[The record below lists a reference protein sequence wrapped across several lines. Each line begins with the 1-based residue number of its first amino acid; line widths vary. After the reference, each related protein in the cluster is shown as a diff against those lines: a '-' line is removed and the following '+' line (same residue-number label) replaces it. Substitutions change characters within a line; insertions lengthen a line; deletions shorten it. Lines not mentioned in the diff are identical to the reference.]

1 MNVRRRIGKVL
12 SVSVKEA
19 REIWRTR
26 LFLVLAFAVPF
37 IMFIVFGYGIS
48 LDIENMPFGYVD
60 NDKTQSSALL
70 VDKFRNRYFDLS
82 RELSGTAEAETL
94 LSKGSLRAVLVIPPD
109 FSRSIYR
116 GDATVLQFL
125 IDGGYPYRAITV
137 KGYAE
142 AIVAKF
148 NMEIARERLE
158 SSGMQWRTFRPI
170 AVETRYLFNESL
182 KSSNALIPGLL
193 AIILLMNPAVLTAL
207 AITREKEFGTIY
219 NIYASPMKKWEFLA
233 GKIIPYLIIS
243 AINFAV
249 IVATIRLLFHV
260 HMKGTVLS
268 LVPGAALYV
277 LINVSIGLLVSSV
290 TRTMVSAQVV
300 TIIVTVI
307 PAFLYSGLL
316 IPVANLGREAKAM
329 AHVYPSM
336 HFMKI
341 IHGVYLKDLAFSSLL
356 PHAAFLLAY
365 FAILFTVGVATF
377 RKKEG

>member
-60 NDKTQSSALL
+60 NDKTQASALL

-249 IVATIRLLFHV
+249 
-260 HMKGTVLS
+260 
-268 LVPGAALYV
+268 
-277 LINVSIGLLVSSV
+277 
-290 TRTMVSAQVV
+290 
-300 TIIVTVI
+300 
-307 PAFLYSGLL
+307 
-316 IPVANLGREAKAM
+316 
-329 AHVYPSM
+329 
-336 HFMKI
+336 
-341 IHGVYLKDLAFSSLL
+341 
-356 PHAAFLLAY
+356 
-365 FAILFTVGVATF
+365 
-377 RKKEG
+377 